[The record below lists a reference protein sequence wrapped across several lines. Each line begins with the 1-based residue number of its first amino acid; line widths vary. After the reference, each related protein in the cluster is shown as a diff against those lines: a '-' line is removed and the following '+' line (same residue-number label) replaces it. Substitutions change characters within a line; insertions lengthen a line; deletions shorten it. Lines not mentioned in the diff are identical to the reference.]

1 MANKSG
7 TPRTAAQEAAAQ
19 ISRYRAPALEKGLD
33 VIELLAAEKSP
44 LNLSA
49 ISQRLG
55 RSSGELFR
63 MLQVLEFKGFITT
76 AENGSGYVLTN
87 KLFALAMAQAPVRSL
102 VETALPIMRKLVQDI
117 GQSAHIAVAS
127 EDQIVVITRIE
138 RPGDLGFSVRI
149 GYRREIASATSGLV
163 LFAYQNDEVRRV
175 WLKRCRL
182 KGDAAD
188 SFVER
193 ANIVRDAWLSRSRV
207 ALRARDRRLVRAH
220 PARRHRGGGAHH
232 SLRSQ
237 QSTAGGNAAGSG
249 VRARGGQTDLERNRA
264 RRPSMTRDDD
274 GRQRPRAFITPGYL
288 FATVLIVGLFFMWG
302 VANSLNDVL
311 IPQFRKAFQLDDF
324 ASSLVQ
330 SAFYFGYFCFAIP
343 ASLFMRRFG
352 YRAAVLMGL
361 GLYGAGALL
370 FLPAA
375 QASQYYGFLIALYVI
390 ASGLAF
396 LETSANPLIAVMG
409 PASSADQRLN
419 FAQTFNPIGTMMG
432 SYVGG
437 MLIFSDVHYTRGP
450 VAGADARSIC
460 RVPCVRA
467 RRGQTT
473 LHPHRR
479 HGAGLGCA
487 GRLREIP
494 AGRSRPRR
502 AMAKPKAA
510 SPASR
515 KFPRYW
521 LGVLAQFAYVG
532 AQVGVWSFLIR
543 YTQHNFPGTLEKDAL
558 RWLPISFGIFFAGR
572 FIGTLLMSRVNPAK
586 LLASFAAINV
596 TLCVVAVVAGGHV
609 GLTALIASS
618 FFMSIMFPTIF
629 SMSLRGLG
637 VYTKSGSSFLVM
649 AIIGGAVFTAAM
661 GFISRESSINI
672 AYLVPA
678 LCFAIVFLFAWK
690 SRQAA
695 A

>member
-1 MANKSG
+1 MNDMTIPAK
-7 TPRTAAQEAAAQ
+7 TKAA
-19 ISRYRAPALEKGLD
+19 L
-33 VIELLAAEKSP
+33 
-44 LNLSA
+44 
-49 ISQRLG
+49 
-55 RSSGELFR
+55 
-63 MLQVLEFKGFITT
+63 
-76 AENGSGYVLTN
+76 
-87 KLFALAMAQAPVRSL
+87 
-102 VETALPIMRKLVQDI
+102 
-117 GQSAHIAVAS
+117 
-127 EDQIVVITRIE
+127 
-138 RPGDLGFSVRI
+138 
-149 GYRREIASATSGLV
+149 
-163 LFAYQNDEVRRV
+163 
-175 WLKRCRL
+175 
-182 KGDAAD
+182 
-188 SFVER
+188 
-193 ANIVRDAWLSRSRV
+193 
-207 ALRARDRRLVRAH
+207 
-220 PARRHRGGGAHH
+220 
-232 SLRSQ
+232 
-237 QSTAGGNAAGSG
+237 
-249 VRARGGQTDLERNRA
+249 
-264 RRPSMTRDDD
+264 
-274 GRQRPRAFITPGYL
+274 ITPGYL
-288 FATVLIVGLFFMWG
+288 FATILIVGLFFMWG

-361 GLYGAGALL
+361 GLYGCGALL

-375 QASQYYGFLIALYVI
+375 QASQYYAFLIALYVI

-409 PASSADQRLN
+409 PADTADQRLN

-437 MLIFSDVHYTRGP
+437 LLIFSDVHYTPEQLQALTPDAFAAFRASELASVKLPYVLIAAMVIFWGVLVACVKFPPVDRGHG
-450 VAGADARSIC
+450 VAGEAE
-460 RVPCVRA
+460 
-467 RRGQTT
+467 G
-473 LHPHRR
+473 
-479 HGAGLGCA
+479 GFGGLT
-487 GRLREIP
+487 
-494 AGRSRPRR
+494 
-502 AMAKPKAA
+502 
-510 SPASR
+510 

-572 FIGTLLMSRVNPAK
+572 LIGTLLMSRVNAAK

-596 TLCVVAVVAGGHV
+596 VLCLVAVAFGGHV

-637 VYTKSGSSFLVM
+637 IYTKSGSSFLVM

-661 GFISRESSINI
+661 GLISRESTINV

-678 LCFAIVFLFAWK
+678 VCFAIVFLFAWA
-690 SRQAA
+690 SRRDPVTATA
-695 A
+695 

>member
-1 MANKSG
+1 M
-7 TPRTAAQEAAAQ
+7 TQ
-19 ISRYRAPALEKGLD
+19 
-33 VIELLAAEKSP
+33 
-44 LNLSA
+44 
-49 ISQRLG
+49 
-55 RSSGELFR
+55 
-63 MLQVLEFKGFITT
+63 TT
-76 AENGSGYVLTN
+76 
-87 KLFALAMAQAPVRSL
+87 SL
-102 VETALPIMRKLVQDI
+102 
-117 GQSAHIAVAS
+117 AS
-127 EDQIVVITRIE
+127 E
-138 RPGDLGFSVRI
+138 
-149 GYRREIASATSGLV
+149 
-163 LFAYQNDEVRRV
+163 
-175 WLKRCRL
+175 
-182 KGDAAD
+182 
-188 SFVER
+188 
-193 ANIVRDAWLSRSRV
+193 
-207 ALRARDRRLVRAH
+207 
-220 PARRHRGGGAHH
+220 
-232 SLRSQ
+232 
-237 QSTAGGNAAGSG
+237 
-249 VRARGGQTDLERNRA
+249 
-264 RRPSMTRDDD
+264 
-274 GRQRPRAFITPGYL
+274 PRALITPGYL
-288 FATVLIVGLFFMWG
+288 FATILIIGLFFMWG

-343 ASLFMRRFG
+343 ASLFMRRYG

-361 GLYGAGALL
+361 SLYGAGALL

-409 PASSADQRLN
+409 PAGSADQRLN

-437 MLIFSDVHYTRGP
+437 MLIFSDVHYTPDQLQALTPGAFAAFRASELAAVKLPYILIAAMVLTWAVLVAFAKFPPIDRGGE
-450 VAGADARSIC
+450 AEG
-460 RVPCVRA
+460 
-467 RRGQTT
+467 GF
-473 LHPHRR
+473 
-479 HGAGLGCA
+479 AGLG
-487 GRLREIP
+487 
-494 AGRSRPRR
+494 
-502 AMAKPKAA
+502 
-510 SPASR
+510 

-521 LGVLAQFAYVG
+521 LGVFAQFAYVG

-543 YTQHNFPGTLEKDAL
+543 YTQHNFPGTVENDAL

-596 TLCVVAVVAGGHV
+596 ALCVIAVFAGGHV

-678 LCFAIVFLFAWK
+678 ACFVIVFLFAWK

-695 A
+695 

>member
-1 MANKSG
+1 MTETTSVAN
-7 TPRTAAQEAAAQ
+7 E
-19 ISRYRAPALEKGLD
+19 
-33 VIELLAAEKSP
+33 
-44 LNLSA
+44 
-49 ISQRLG
+49 
-55 RSSGELFR
+55 
-63 MLQVLEFKGFITT
+63 
-76 AENGSGYVLTN
+76 
-87 KLFALAMAQAPVRSL
+87 
-102 VETALPIMRKLVQDI
+102 
-117 GQSAHIAVAS
+117 
-127 EDQIVVITRIE
+127 
-138 RPGDLGFSVRI
+138 
-149 GYRREIASATSGLV
+149 
-163 LFAYQNDEVRRV
+163 
-175 WLKRCRL
+175 
-182 KGDAAD
+182 
-188 SFVER
+188 
-193 ANIVRDAWLSRSRV
+193 
-207 ALRARDRRLVRAH
+207 
-220 PARRHRGGGAHH
+220 
-232 SLRSQ
+232 
-237 QSTAGGNAAGSG
+237 
-249 VRARGGQTDLERNRA
+249 
-264 RRPSMTRDDD
+264 
-274 GRQRPRAFITPGYL
+274 PRAFITPGYL

-419 FAQTFNPIGTMMG
+419 FAQTFNPIGTMIG

-437 MLIFSDVHYTRGP
+437 MLIFSDVHYTP
-450 VAGADARSIC
+450 DQLQALTPDAFAAFRA
-460 RVPCVRA
+460 VRA

-479 HGAGLGCA
+479 HGAGLGRA

-494 AGRSRPRR
+494 AGRPRPRNDGETEGGFGGLG
-502 AMAKPKAA
+502 
-510 SPASR
+510 

-596 TLCVVAVVAGGHV
+596 ALCLVAVVAGGHV

-637 VYTKSGSSFLVM
+637 VYTEV
-649 AIIGGAVFTAAM
+649 
-661 GFISRESSINI
+661 GFVIPGDGHHRRRGIHGRHGLHL
-672 AYLVPA
+672 A
-678 LCFAIVFLFAWK
+678 
-690 SRQAA
+690 
-695 A
+695 

>member
-1 MANKSG
+1 MNEA
-7 TPRTAAQEAAAQ
+7 TMTAKE
-19 ISRYRAPALEKGLD
+19 
-33 VIELLAAEKSP
+33 
-44 LNLSA
+44 
-49 ISQRLG
+49 
-55 RSSGELFR
+55 RSS
-63 MLQVLEFKGFITT
+63 
-76 AENGSGYVLTN
+76 
-87 KLFALAMAQAPVRSL
+87 
-102 VETALPIMRKLVQDI
+102 
-117 GQSAHIAVAS
+117 
-127 EDQIVVITRIE
+127 
-138 RPGDLGFSVRI
+138 
-149 GYRREIASATSGLV
+149 
-163 LFAYQNDEVRRV
+163 
-175 WLKRCRL
+175 
-182 KGDAAD
+182 
-188 SFVER
+188 
-193 ANIVRDAWLSRSRV
+193 
-207 ALRARDRRLVRAH
+207 
-220 PARRHRGGGAHH
+220 
-232 SLRSQ
+232 
-237 QSTAGGNAAGSG
+237 
-249 VRARGGQTDLERNRA
+249 
-264 RRPSMTRDDD
+264 
-274 GRQRPRAFITPGYL
+274 FITPGYL

-361 GLYGAGALL
+361 GLYAAGALL

-375 QASQYYGFLIALYVI
+375 QASQYYAFLIALYVI

-419 FAQTFNPIGTMMG
+419 FAQTFNPIGTMIG

-437 MLIFSDVHYTRGP
+437 MLIFSDVHYSPDQLQALTPEAFAAFRAAELHSVKLPYILIAAMVIAWAVLVACAKFPPVDRG
-450 VAGADARSIC
+450 
-460 RVPCVRA
+460 
-467 RRGQTT
+467 RGTN
-473 LHPHRR
+473 
-479 HGAGLGCA
+479 GEAEGGLV
-487 GRLREIP
+487 
-494 AGRSRPRR
+494 
-502 AMAKPKAA
+502 
-510 SPASR
+510 

-572 FIGTLLMSRVNPAK
+572 LIGTLLMSRVNPAK
-586 LLASFAAINV
+586 LLGGFAAINV
-596 TLCVVAVVAGGHV
+596 VLCLVAVAFGGHV

-661 GFISRESSINI
+661 GYISRESTINV
-672 AYLVPA
+672 AYVVPA
-678 LCFAIVFLFAWK
+678 VCFAIVFLFAWK
-690 SRQAA
+690 SRRDTVPASA
-695 A
+695 